1 VDLGLKDR
9 VAIVTGAGAGIGLA
23 TAKRLVSEGVRV
35 VGAGLETEALR
46 DIGPPD
52 GVLAVDVD
60 MAQPEAGET
69 VAAAARKAFGQIDI
83 LFNNAGRA
91 PARESF
97 LVTSDDEWRATLELN
112 LMGYVRMA
120 RAVLPTMLSQG
131 RGVLIH
137 CGSEA
142 GRLPVSILPDY
153 CVSKAGVLMLSKY
166 LAREYTSKGV
176 RSNVVA
182 PAHIRTP
189 LWDVP
194 GGFLDALAQKF
205 DCPREEAVAAFL
217 RESRLPAGRLGRPEE
232 VASMVAFLASDLA
245 EFISGESVGVDGGVI
260 PTI

>member
-23 TAKRLVSEGVRV
+23 TAKRLVDEGAKV
-35 VGAGLETEALR
+35 VGASLETQTLR
-46 DIGPPD
+46 DLGPPD
-52 GVLAVDVD
+52 RILALDVD
-60 MAQPEAGET
+60 MATPDAGET
-69 VAAAARKAFGQIDI
+69 VAAAARKAFGRIDI

-97 LVTSDDEWRATLELN
+97 LETADDQWRATLELN

-131 RGVLIH
+131 KGVLIH

-153 CVSKAGVLMLSKY
+153 CVSKAAVLMLSKY

-194 GGFLDALAQKF
+194 GGFLDALAKKF

-217 RESRLPAGRLGRPEE
+217 GESRLPAGRLGRPEE

-245 EFISGESVGVDGGVI
+245 EFVSGESVGVDGGVI